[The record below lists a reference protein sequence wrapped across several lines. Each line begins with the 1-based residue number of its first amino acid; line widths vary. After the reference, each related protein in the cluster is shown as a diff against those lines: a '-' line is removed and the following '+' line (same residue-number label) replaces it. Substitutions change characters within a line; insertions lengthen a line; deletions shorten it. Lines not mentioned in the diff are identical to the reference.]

1 MTDQSRN
8 VELVVRAK
16 NLTKKTL
23 TDVAKEIGA
32 VNKAIDDQVA
42 AGKRGEGSLKDL
54 EKSYGRL
61 EDAMKGLL
69 QQQAVIKNFEAQ
81 RARLVELQTAL
92 AATETRLNA
101 HRTAMENSG
110 KVTKRQETQLASYE
124 KSVVKA
130 GTAVDKQAVRLAN
143 MGKAAEELG
152 VDLNDLVGSQDRVLA
167 AGRRLSEGYDKQ
179 AAAVQR
185 FDSDLRQAKNAA
197 TELAAAA
204 KFDEMAANAARLNK
218 AGEYTRFWA
227 EQLEKLDVEQRKVAN
242 TEALNQLAD
251 KALAASRGYRTLG
264 AASQS
269 LVQNNRAMATSLR
282 EILDPAGL
290 ARTTLGGVEEEI
302 RAMAA
307 AAAAAKGPVT
317 DYKAQVAAL
326 AASNKALGT
335 QAAGV
340 DAFQRQIEVLRQARA
355 EFVQNRAALAQ
366 FAASVRS
373 AEVPTAEM
381 ATELNR
387 LKAALTASGQAYT
400 TQATNARTLRN
411 ELAAAGIATNNLA
424 NVQQRLVNGA
434 KTNVTTMT
442 QLSEAVRKYGTEV
455 KTADSNGGFFASNGR
470 TTLSLVQRL
479 RGEVLALAAAYVGLQ
494 GAIGLAGGS
503 LEASNNK
510 VGLQNQLAL
519 AVGDDPKAIAAEY
532 KYIRDQAERIGISF
546 EEAAKGYGKFAAA
559 AKLAGRSNQ
568 EIRYVAES
576 FLEVGRVANISA
588 DDIGGVFK
596 ALEQIYSKGK
606 IQAEELRGQL
616 GDRLF
621 GAFEIAAIAL
631 KDQFPNLDKAMKD
644 GLITSEQLVA
654 IAEQYR
660 KTVAVRLPTAMESL
674 AANQARLN
682 SAFFD
687 FKVLIAES
695 GFADKYEA
703 LIIKISAFFRS
714 SDGVKFAQ
722 DLSTAFGY
730 VADALSFLIDHLDE
744 VKLVLEV
751 AFGLKAVALVAGLA
765 TSLTTTLIPA
775 LFATQASL
783 AATGTAG
790 AAAATTIQAAFIAL
804 GAFLVAWSAS
814 DYLSQTDWGV
824 TAVFRAE
831 QFIKN
836 SFLNMQG
843 AAESVAVSIKFA
855 FQNWISFATNAVKKG
870 RDTIVNLLA
879 DGADAI
885 GANGMAE
892 NIRKGLTDGVKEAQI
907 DIKKEVD
914 KIKLRVQDAMNMN
927 KLEADFKIAAGTGK
941 SPLNETAA
949 DGTPIG
955 TTARPDSI
963 GKSTFGTD
971 LGKGLGE
978 ALKASKAANKLAEQQ
993 YKQRIALA
1001 EELTRALEA
1010 AEGKIDKNT
1019 KDSLEAR
1026 LKAIDVAYQA
1036 TFRKIETM
1044 SQLPGGAADAAAAK
1058 ATLTTYIEQLKAQET
1073 VKFNL
1078 EQQKAQLKAIK
1089 DEETRINE
1097 LIALRT
1103 QLLANVEIQRK
1114 NGGITDNEAKA
1125 QVATIDANYVPQIQQ
1140 AVTSTMALAEA
1151 NKLAFGDTL
1160 AFDNFQAKLAAIPGS
1175 LKTVKNELISVQQVN
1190 DKVAGGLANSFMDM
1204 ADAIARGEDGVKSL
1218 MSSFLAFAASFLREI
1233 ALMIVKQ
1240 IILNLLQNSSLGGL
1254 ISGGAGAAAGAGGGA
1269 ISSVGASQMH
1279 TGGIVGRSGGVS
1291 RNIAGAAFANAPSY
1305 HTGGVMGLAS
1315 DEYPTI
1321 LQKNEEVLA
1330 AGDPRNILNQ
1340 TAAPAAAPAAP
1351 QDIKIIN
1358 AIDSASVV
1366 EEGLN
1371 SPQGTRVLLN
1381 FVKANKTSMKSILG
1395 S

>member
-242 TEALNQLAD
+242 TDALNQLAD

-381 ATELNR
+381 ASELNR

-532 KYIRDQAERIGISF
+532 EYIRKQADRIGISF

-703 LIIKISAFFRS
+703 LIIKISNFFRS
-714 SDGVKFAQ
+714 DDGKKFAQ

-765 TSLTTTLIPA
+765 TSLTTVLIPA
-775 LFATQASL
+775 LFAAQTEL
-783 AATGTAG
+783 VATGAAG
-790 AAAATTIQAAFIAL
+790 ATAAKTIQSAFIAL
-804 GAFLVAWSAS
+804 GVFLVAWSAS
-814 DYLSQTDWGV
+814 DYLSTTDWGV
-824 TAVFRAE
+824 SAVFRAE

-941 SPLNETAA
+941 SPLNETAST
-949 DGTPIG
+949 DPTG
-955 TTARPDSI
+955 TTPRPASV

-1078 EQQKAQLKAIK
+1078 EQQKAQLKEIK

-1204 ADAIARGEDGVKSL
+1204 ADAIARGEDGIKSL

-1240 IILNLLQNSSLGGL
+1240 IILNMLQNSSIGGL
-1254 ISGGAGAAAGAGGGA
+1254 ISGGASSAAGSS

-1340 TAAPAAAPAAP
+1340 TAAPAAAPATP

>member
-130 GTAVDKQAVRLAN
+130 GAAVDKQAVRLAN

-381 ATELNR
+381 ASELNR

-532 KYIRDQAERIGISF
+532 EYIRKQADRIGISF

-722 DLSTAFGY
+722 DLSTGFGY

-765 TSLTTTLIPA
+765 TTLTTTLIPA

-941 SPLNETAA
+941 SPLNETAST
-949 DGTPIG
+949 DPTG
-955 TTARPDSI
+955 TTPRPDSV
-963 GKSTFGTD
+963 GRSTFGTD

-1078 EQQKAQLKAIK
+1078 EQQKAQLKEIK

-1114 NGGITDNEAKA
+1114 NGGITDNEAKT

-1204 ADAIARGEDGVKSL
+1204 ADAIARGEDGIKSL

-1240 IILNLLQNSSLGGL
+1240 IILNMLQNSSIGGL
-1254 ISGGAGAAAGAGGGA
+1254 ISGGASSAAGSS

-1340 TAAPAAAPAAP
+1340 TAAPAAAAPVP
-1351 QDIKIIN
+1351 QDIKVIN

-1381 FVKANKTSMKSILG
+1381 FIKANKTSVKSLLG
-1395 S
+1395 T